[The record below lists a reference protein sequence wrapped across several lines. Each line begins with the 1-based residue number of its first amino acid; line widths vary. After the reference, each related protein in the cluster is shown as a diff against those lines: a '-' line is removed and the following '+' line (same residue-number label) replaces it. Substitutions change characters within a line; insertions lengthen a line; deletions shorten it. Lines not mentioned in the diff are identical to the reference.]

1 MLITVYTCHFNTCI
15 FVLHYLLYLPIE
27 DESLSEDELRLYRD
41 VLQQFYRDVFS
52 EIKTSPLD
60 PTSCRDL
67 EDIYVRLLLKD
78 SNVKESI
85 AYDNLVEFL
94 AGHTQRA
101 RVAFIGQAGV
111 GKTTLLA
118 KIAYDWAIGKHLT
131 KISLLFFVP
140 LRDTHKIPRFADI
153 LLKYLPRVRNIDT
166 RKVDKYIR
174 EHQRKVML
182 LLDGLDEYS
191 GDITQEDPSDALIG
205 IMRGD
210 ELTHAPVIVTTR
222 PWRAEEITS
231 VGEINKQYTR
241 VFVEGFRKEDVKIY
255 INKYFKDNLQTAKSL
270 IHLMTE
276 DSLISENMAPYPI
289 FCCMLCHIWKEESR
303 RNVILKLHTFT
314 QLFDEM
320 FDSLTTQWYSKNIS
334 MNTQRKHDDCL
345 KELGRV
351 AFEGLLT
358 RQLVFNKKDI
368 QESSEII
375 QVGCEIGVLSSEKTF
390 ADNLQHARQNITNV
404 SFPHKLF
411 QEYIA
416 GLYLA
421 SMYSEDP
428 ARFAKLL
435 KETIIPQYKEFRYLL
450 YFTAAHGNRLGNAGK
465 ALMESLCTEV
475 KDDSFIVDVAFECHD
490 ELSIAPVT
498 QIFRKKRD
506 VKLLGIH
513 LESYIDIGSEHTR
526 SGCMYMWSVCCKI
539 LVSR

>member
-1 MLITVYTCHFNTCI
+1 MIPIVDHCTILIPAF
-15 FVLHYLLYLPIE
+15 FSLHSLLYLPIE

-67 EDIYVRLLLKD
+67 EDIYVRLLLLKD
-78 SNVKESI
+78 TNVKESI

-94 AGHTQRA
+94 TGDTHRA

-131 KISLLFFVP
+131 RISLLFFVP

-153 LLKYLPRVRNIDT
+153 LLKYLPRVRNIDS
-166 RKVDKYIR
+166 RKVDIYIR

-191 GDITQEDPSDALIG
+191 GDITQEDPGDALIG

-231 VGEINKQYTR
+231 VREINEQYTT
-241 VFVEGFRKEDVKIY
+241 VFVEGFRKEDVKVY
-255 INKYFKDNLQTAKSL
+255 INKYFKDNLQTADSL
-270 IHLMTE
+270 VHLMTE
-276 DSLISENMAPYPI
+276 DSLVSENMAPYPI

-303 RNVILKLHTFT
+303 RNAILKLQTFT

-320 FDSLTTQWYSKNIS
+320 FDSLTMQWYSKNIS
-334 MNTQRKHDDCL
+334 MNTQRKHDDSL
-345 KELGRV
+345 KEIGRM

-358 RQLVFNKKDI
+358 RQLVFNKTDI
-368 QESSEII
+368 QEGSEFI
-375 QVGCEIGVLSSEKTF
+375 QVGCEIGVLSSEKRF
-390 ADNLQHARQNITNV
+390 ADYLKHATQNIANV

-411 QEYIA
+411 QEYLA
-416 GLYLA
+416 GLHLA
-421 SMYSEDP
+421 SLCGVDKDQ
-428 ARFAKLL
+428 FC
-435 KETIIPQYKEFRYLL
+435 ETSKGNDCSRLQRVPIPVVL
-450 YFTAAHGNRLGNAGK
+450 HG
-465 ALMESLCTEV
+465 S
-475 KDDSFIVDVAFECHD
+475 
-490 ELSIAPVT
+490 P
-498 QIFRKKRD
+498 
-506 VKLLGIH
+506 
-513 LESYIDIGSEHTR
+513 
-526 SGCMYMWSVCCKI
+526 
-539 LVSR
+539 